1 MPRVLQTSLICGTT
15 IIKLYSAVLAT
26 RVTQWK
32 VFLIMFPDQIPM
44 TLSTEVQ
51 NILATMSNNKA
62 GDSYGLCTEHYKLAG
77 DLYCSLLAVCFN
89 VMFVHGYV
97 PVEATQTVICPT
109 VKDKNGDLSD
119 ISNYALLLWQLS
131 FQKFWNMLS

>member
-1 MPRVLQTSLICGTT
+1 MR
-15 IIKLYSAVLAT
+15 
-26 RVTQWK
+26 
-32 VFLIMFPDQIPM
+32 
-44 TLSTEVQ
+44 
-51 NILATMSNNKA
+51 
-62 GDSYGLCTEHYKLAG
+62 

-119 ISNYALLLWQLS
+119 ISNYRPIALATIFFKKNLEHALLNRLHEYLITSDNQFQTSPLYIDAYPDTQGALKILS
-131 FQKFWNMLS
+131 RPWKYYVRVLFKCQ